1 MATPILWA
9 QRGRIAALRP
19 ARKWVDGKLVTVTD
33 ELGRPL
39 MERLPAA
46 GRVGVVRQVEDIEAT
61 KPQRQ
66 PRFLT
71 FMKDGP
77 KGGGAVVFAPIT
89 GAAAAEPGTDQSF
102 ELDIR
107 QKARRNG
114 WIQVGRCPIDAAM
127 SGDLLGREKML
138 EAPENREAFKRS
150 DRCNPSTVGPNK
162 PPCPHWIAEEAA
174 RKATREKL
182 NKKSLKKSAA
192 DRQADAFENLAEQL
206 AKNAAE
212 GTGKGRK
219 ATALSR
225 MVLGSAT

>member
-19 ARKWVDGKLVTVTD
+19 ARKWVDGKLVPVVD
-33 ELGRPL
+33 DLGRPL

-71 FMKDGP
+71 FMKDGK
-77 KGGGAVVFAPIT
+77 KGGGDIVFCPIT

-102 ELDIR
+102 EIDVR
-107 QKARRNG
+107 SKARRNG

-127 SGDLLGREKML
+127 SGML
-138 EAPENREAFKRS
+138 
-150 DRCNPSTVGPNK
+150 STVPVTS
-162 PPCPHWIAEEAA
+162 
-174 RKATREKL
+174 R
-182 NKKSLKKSAA
+182 SA
-192 DRQADAFENLAEQL
+192 
-206 AKNAAE
+206 
-212 GTGKGRK
+212 
-219 ATALSR
+219 
-225 MVLGSAT
+225 